1 MDQQDLSKFTVSR
14 RGFLTGLSTAAAGSV
29 FAAGPAA
36 GSAAQPAAE
45 DTPAA
50 NLRNERHEFTGV
62 HQAGI
67 ATPGQAHLNLVAFT
81 VRNGI
86 DAAGVQRLLRLW
98 TEDAERLTQGQTPL
112 GDLEPEMVITPAN
125 LTITCGFGARLFDII
140 GKTDKRPA
148 WLGPLPKF
156 SRDELQNE
164 WGEADI
170 VLQLCCDD
178 PLTLAHATRHM
189 IRSGI
194 DYAATKWLQQGFLH
208 AAGGLEEG
216 ETPRNLFGL
225 KDGTINPHSDTEYDD
240 IVWIDEGPKWS
251 HGGTCMV
258 VRRISMNMDTW
269 EILDRGSREIAFGR
283 KLDSGAPLS
292 GGDEFTAA
300 DFEKSDDLG
309 LPMIDPLS
317 HMARSAP
324 PEDEPNQKL
333 RRRAYN
339 YDLPP
344 DPGSEVSS
352 NSGLVF
358 ICFQK
363 DPLKQFV
370 PIQERLDEADRLNQW
385 IIHIG
390 SAVFYCPPGVG
401 EGRDKYWGAGLFE
414 A

>member
-36 GSAAQPAAE
+36 GSAAQPTSE

-156 SRDELQNE
+156 SPAPWSPTSNRD
-164 WGEADI
+164 
-170 VLQLCCDD
+170 
-178 PLTLAHATRHM
+178 
-189 IRSGI
+189 RS
-194 DYAATKWLQQGFLH
+194 
-208 AAGGLEEG
+208 
-216 ETPRNLFGL
+216 
-225 KDGTINPHSDTEYDD
+225 S
-240 IVWIDEGPKWS
+240 S
-251 HGGTCMV
+251 
-258 VRRISMNMDTW
+258 
-269 EILDRGSREIAFGR
+269 GR
-283 KLDSGAPLS
+283 
-292 GGDEFTAA
+292 
-300 DFEKSDDLG
+300 
-309 LPMIDPLS
+309 
-317 HMARSAP
+317 
-324 PEDEPNQKL
+324 
-333 RRRAYN
+333 
-339 YDLPP
+339 
-344 DPGSEVSS
+344 
-352 NSGLVF
+352 
-358 ICFQK
+358 
-363 DPLKQFV
+363 
-370 PIQERLDEADRLNQW
+370 
-385 IIHIG
+385 
-390 SAVFYCPPGVG
+390 
-401 EGRDKYWGAGLFE
+401 
-414 A
+414 